1 MSAPIGSR
9 IAFISHTR
17 WTRVALLILALVARE
32 SRAQDSSSAPS
43 SRWMVGGSVGMLRY
57 GGEFA
62 PLQYSTI
69 GMHFT
74 QVRPGAL
81 GADFSIG
88 IIPRVLA
95 EGFLLAGAR
104 GGVALPFAL
113 APNVLLLPS
122 AGLTLIGGLGA
133 GGGGGTWGSNLG
145 AAAVFGSGSVG
156 FRTGV
161 TWHRLSGGG
170 DGIWLLEFGVAKI
183 PRRG

>member
-1 MSAPIGSR
+1 MSAPLASR
-9 IAFISHTR
+9 IASIMHTR
-17 WTRVALLILALVARE
+17 WIQVALLIVALVGRE
-32 SRAQDSSSAPS
+32 SRAQDSSSVPR
-43 SRWMVGGSVGMLRY
+43 SRWMVGGSLGTLRLN
-57 GGEFA
+57 GEFA
-62 PLQYSTI
+62 PLEYTTI

-88 IIPRVLA
+88 ILPRVLA
-95 EGFLLAGAR
+95 DGFLLAGAR
-104 GGVALPFAL
+104 GGVALPLAL

-145 AAAVFGSGSVG
+145 AAAVFGSGSRG

-170 DGIWLLEFGVAKI
+170 EGIWLLELGVAKI
-183 PRRG
+183 PGRG

>member
-9 IAFISHTR
+9 IAFITHAR
-17 WTRVALLILALVARE
+17 WIPVALLILGLAARE
-32 SRAQDSSSAPS
+32 SQAQDSSSVPR
-43 SRWMVGGSVGMLRY
+43 SRWMVGGSLGSLRY

-62 PLQYSTI
+62 PLEYTTI

-88 IIPRVLA
+88 IVPRALT
-95 EGFLLAGAR
+95 EGFLLSGAR
-104 GGVALPFAL
+104 GGIAVPLALT
-113 APNVLLLPS
+113 PNVLLLPS
-122 AGLTLIGGLGA
+122 AGLTLIGGMGA
-133 GGGGGTWGSNLG
+133 GGVGGTWGSNLG
-145 AAAVFGSGSVG
+145 AAAVFGSGSTG

-170 DGIWLLEFGVAKI
+170 DGIWLLELGVAKI
-183 PRRG
+183 PGRE

>member
-1 MSAPIGSR
+1 MSAPIARR
-9 IAFISHTR
+9 IARTTSMR
-17 WTRVALLILALVARE
+17 WRLVALLILALVARE
-32 SRAQDSSSAPS
+32 SRAQDSSSAPP
-43 SRWMVGGSVGMLRY
+43 SRWMVGGSVGAIGY
-57 GGEFA
+57 GGDFA
-62 PLQYSTI
+62 PLEYTTL

-95 EGFLLAGAR
+95 DGFLLAGAR
-104 GGVALPFAL
+104 AGLALPLAL

-133 GGGGGTWGSNLG
+133 GGGGGTWGSNVG
-145 AAAVFGSGSVG
+145 AATVFGSGSTG

-161 TWHRLSGGG
+161 TWHRLSDGG
-170 DGIWLLEFGVAKI
+170 DGIWLLEFGVATI
-183 PRRG
+183 PSRE